1 MNVWEFLKR
10 RMLRYGEQIAFSE
23 GKITYGTLIT
33 LAENGEAGQRNVP
46 IIAKGA
52 TRQEQAIKILR
63 IMAGGNIPVPVEVSY
78 GAEREEKIKTIL
90 AKNRD
95 KLHKTA
101 AILFTSGTTGEPKG
115 VKLSHRGIIENLKGI
130 DGYFQV
136 REGQKI
142 LIARPLVHVAV
153 FTGEFL
159 FALYK
164 GLEIDFYEEAFQ
176 PARLAKYIDENEVQ
190 VFGCTPTLLYHLS
203 RHLQGKSLDSIVI
216 SGERLTEGVANIV
229 KEKFPDKKFYNV
241 YGLTENSSRVSALCP
256 EEFFDN
262 IGSVGKPIAHTKVK
276 LEDGELLV
284 KSRSLMQGYI
294 DEREKTKEKLKK
306 GWLHTGD
313 MASIDGQR
321 YLYILGR
328 KDDLLIR
335 SGMNIYPAEI
345 ESVALQIDGVK
356 NCMVYGEEDIHY
368 GQKICMKV
376 VADLGVAALRKEL
389 IDRLPAYL
397 IPDKILLVESLELTP
412 SGKVKRK

>member
-1 MNVWEFLKR
+1 MNVWGFLKR
-10 RMLRYGEQIAFSE
+10 RMLRYGERIAFSE
-23 GKITYGTLIT
+23 GKITYATLIA
-33 LAENGEAGQRNVP
+33 LAESGKAGRRNVP
-46 IIAKGA
+46 SIAKGR
-52 TRQEQAIKILR
+52 TRQEQAIKILKA
-63 IMAGGNIPVPVEVSY
+63 MAGGNIPVPIEVSY
-78 GAEREEKIKTIL
+78 GADREEKIGKVL
-90 AKNRD
+90 AESRD
-95 KLHKTA
+95 NLHKTA

-153 FTGEFL
+153 FTGELL

-176 PARLAKYIDENEVQ
+176 PARLAKYIDENDVQ

-203 RHLQGKSLDSIVI
+203 RYLQGESLDSIVI

-241 YGLTENSSRVSALCP
+241 YGLTENSPRVSALCP
-256 EEFFDN
+256 EEFFDKV
-262 IGSVGKPIAHTKVK
+262 GSVGKPIAHTKAK
-276 LEDGELLV
+276 LKEGELLI

-294 DEREKTKEKLKK
+294 GDKEKTKEKLKN

-313 MASIDGQR
+313 MARIDKQG

-328 KDDLLIR
+328 KDDMLIR

-345 ESVALQIDGVK
+345 ESVALQIDGVR
-356 NCMVYGEEDIHY
+356 NCLVYGEDDIHY
-368 GQKICMKV
+368 GQKICMNAV
-376 VADLGVAALRKEL
+376 TDLGVAVLRKEL
-389 IDRLPAYL
+389 SVRLPAYL
-397 IPDKILLVESLELTP
+397 VPDKILLVESLELTP

>member
-1 MNVWEFLKR
+1 MNIWGFLR
-10 RMLRYGEQIAFSE
+10 QRMLRYGNRIAFSE
-23 GKITYGTLIT
+23 GKITYATLIA
-33 LAENGEAGQRNVP
+33 LAENGGARQRSVP
-46 IIAKGA
+46 VMAKGA

-63 IMAGGNIPVPVEVSY
+63 IMAGGNIPVPVEASY
-78 GAEREEKIKTIL
+78 GTDREEKIKRIL
-90 AKNRD
+90 EKNCD
-95 KLHKTA
+95 DLHKTA

-142 LIARPLVHVAV
+142 LIGRPLVHVAV
-153 FTGEFL
+153 FTGELL

-176 PARLAKYIDENEVQ
+176 PARLAKYIDGNEVQ

-203 RHLQGKSLDSIVI
+203 RYLQGESLDSIVI

-241 YGLTENSSRVSALCP
+241 YGLTENSPRVSALCP
-256 EEFFDN
+256 GEFFDK

-276 LEDGELLV
+276 LEDGEILV
-284 KSRSLMQGYI
+284 KSRSLMQGYFG
-294 DEREKTKEKLKK
+294 EREKTKEKLKK

-313 MASIDGQR
+313 MARIDEQG

-328 KDDLLIR
+328 KDDMLIR

-345 ESVALQIDGVK
+345 ESVAQKIDGVK
-356 NCMVYGEEDIHY
+356 NCIVYGEEDIHY
-368 GQKICMKV
+368 GQKICMKA
-376 VADLGVAALRKEL
+376 VADIEVGALRKEL
-389 IDRLPAYL
+389 IARLPAYL
-397 IPDKILLVESLELTP
+397 IPDKILIVESLEMTP

>member
-1 MNVWEFLKR
+1 MNVWGFLKR
-10 RMLRYGEQIAFSE
+10 RMLRYGERIAFTE
-23 GKITYGTLIT
+23 GKITYATLIA
-33 LAENGEAGQRNVP
+33 LAESGKAGRRNVP
-46 IIAKGA
+46 SIAKGR
-52 TRQEQAIKILR
+52 TRQEQAIKILKA
-63 IMAGGNIPVPVEVSY
+63 MAGGNIPVPIEVSY
-78 GAEREEKIKTIL
+78 GADREEKIGKVL
-90 AKNRD
+90 AESRD
-95 KLHKTA
+95 NLHKTA

-153 FTGEFL
+153 FTGELL

-176 PARLAKYIDENEVQ
+176 PARLAKYIDENDVQ

-203 RHLQGKSLDSIVI
+203 RYLQGESLDSIVI

-241 YGLTENSSRVSALCP
+241 YGLTENSPRVSALCP
-256 EEFFDN
+256 EEFFDKV
-262 IGSVGKPIAHTKVK
+262 GSVGKPIAHTKAK
-276 LEDGELLV
+276 LKEGELLI

-294 DEREKTKEKLKK
+294 GDKEKTKEKLKN

-313 MASIDGQR
+313 MARIDKQG
-321 YLYILGR
+321 YLYTLGR
-328 KDDLLIR
+328 KDDMLIR

-345 ESVALQIDGVK
+345 ESAALQIDGVK

-376 VADLGVAALRKEL
+376 VTDLEVAVLRKEL
-389 IDRLPAYL
+389 VSRLPTYL
-397 IPDKILLVESLELTP
+397 IPDKILIVESLELTP

>member
-1 MNVWEFLKR
+1 MNVWGFLKR
-10 RMLRYGEQIAFSE
+10 RMLRYGERIAFTE
-23 GKITYGTLIT
+23 GKITYATLIA
-33 LAENGEAGQRNVP
+33 LAESGKEGQRNVP

-52 TRQEQAIKILR
+52 TRLEQAIKILR
-63 IMAGGNIPVPVEVSY
+63 IMAGGNIPVPVEASY
-78 GAEREEKIKTIL
+78 GTDREEKIKTIL
-90 AKNRD
+90 ATNCD
-95 KLHKTA
+95 ELHKTA
-101 AILFTSGTTGEPKG
+101 AVLFTSGTTGEPKG

-153 FTGEFL
+153 FTGELL

-176 PARLAKYIDENEVQ
+176 PARLAKYIDENYVQ

-203 RHLQGKSLDSIVI
+203 RYLQGASLDSIVI
-216 SGERLTEGVANIV
+216 SGERLTEGVANKI

-241 YGLTENSSRVSALCP
+241 YGLTENSPRVSALCP
-256 EEFFDN
+256 EEFFDK
-262 IGSVGKPIAHTKVK
+262 IGSVGKPIAHTKAK
-276 LEDGELLV
+276 MEGGELLV
-284 KSRSLMQGYI
+284 KSRSIMQGYI
-294 DEREKTKEKLKK
+294 DERERTKEKLKQ

-313 MASIDGQR
+313 MARIDKQG

-328 KDDLLIR
+328 KDDMLIR

-345 ESVALQIDGVK
+345 ESAALQINGVK
-356 NCMVYGEEDIHY
+356 NCMVYGEEDVNY
-368 GQKICMKV
+368 GQKICMKA
-376 VADLGVAALRKEL
+376 VADIGIAELRKEL
-389 IDRLPAYL
+389 VSRLPAYL